1 MRDIEFICGFTQ
13 NPEGS
18 VLVRFGKTIVLCT
31 VKAEEGVP
39 NFVEDD
45 AGWLTAEYS
54 MLPGSTYVRKKRRT
68 AAGELDGRT
77 VEISRLIGRS
87 LRSCVDLRKLGRM
100 TLYID
105 CDVLQADGG
114 TRTAAISGAS
124 LALRLAVDKLLNN
137 GFLVDD
143 PYTGL
148 VGAVSVGRVDGR
160 MVCDLSYEQDVRAE
174 IDFNV
179 IMNQQGEFIE
189 IQGTGEKGTF
199 SEDEL
204 TRMIDAARK
213 GIEQIFQKQEDSL
226 EAYRRSYTQSW

>member
-1 MRDIEFICGFTQ
+1 M
-13 NPEGS
+13 
-18 VLVRFGKTIVLCT
+18 
-31 VKAEEGVP
+31 
-39 NFVEDD
+39 
-45 AGWLTAEYS
+45 
-54 MLPGSTYVRKKRRT
+54 
-68 AAGELDGRT
+68 
-77 VEISRLIGRS
+77 
-87 LRSCVDLRKLGRM
+87 
-100 TLYID
+100 
-105 CDVLQADGG
+105 
-114 TRTAAISGAS
+114 
-124 LALRLAVDKLLNN
+124 
-137 GFLVDD
+137 
-143 PYTGL
+143 
-148 VGAVSVGRVDGR
+148 GAVSVGRVDGR

>member
-1 MRDIEFICGFTQ
+1 
-13 NPEGS
+13 
-18 VLVRFGKTIVLCT
+18 
-31 VKAEEGVP
+31 
-39 NFVEDD
+39 
-45 AGWLTAEYS
+45 
-54 MLPGSTYVRKKRRT
+54 
-68 AAGELDGRT
+68 
-77 VEISRLIGRS
+77 
-87 LRSCVDLRKLGRM
+87 M